1 MLRKR
6 AKKDRTL
13 CVNFCKY
20 YKPGRNEEFACQGF
34 VVVHGLIK
42 KGRKLS
48 QERPGIAAV
57 PDARTLEGL
66 KGRVCSA
73 CEFREA
79 DCDFALSN
87 GTAAPCGGFA
97 LLSHLLGS
105 GDLMLEEIESRSER
119 IPRSKLR
126 G

>member
-1 MLRKR
+1 MLRKK
-6 AKKDRTL
+6 AENAATL

-20 YKPGRNEEFACQGF
+20 YKPGRNEELECQGS
-34 VVVHGLIK
+34 VVFHRLID

-48 QERPGIAAV
+48 QERPGAASA

-73 CEFREA
+73 CSFREA
-79 DCDFALSN
+79 DCDYVLSG
-87 GTAAPCGGFA
+87 GTAEPCGGFA

-105 GDLMLEEIESRSER
+105 GDLKLEEIE
-119 IPRSKLR
+119 
-126 G
+126 